1 MASFLHLTPAPQNEE
16 CCPFDIARIRR
27 EFPILTREVNGKPLV
42 YLDNAATT
50 QKPRAVIEA
59 LVDYYERHNAN
70 VHRGVHALAE
80 EATEMYEDARAECGR
95 FVNVHQPRR
104 VIFTRNT
111 TESLNLMA
119 FAWARPRVGPG
130 DVILSTAMEHHSN
143 IVPWQ
148 MVSKETG
155 ATLAFVPVTPEGT
168 LDQEAF
174 RRLLS
179 PAVKIFTVVHGSNV
193 VGTIN
198 PVAQMIR
205 ELRAAAPGAIA
216 IVDATQTVPQMP
228 VSFDELGCDA
238 LAYSGH
244 KTYGPTG
251 IGVLVGTEALVEEMG
266 PFLGGGEMIERVS
279 LQGSTYAKAPH
290 RFEAGTP
297 NIADAVGLAAALRY
311 LSRYGMDRIR
321 NHGVCLTEAVLEKL
335 CAVPSVRILGPTR
348 AEDRVS
354 LVAFVDRDVHPH
366 DLATILDRDGV
377 AIRAGHHCA
386 MPLGREMNVVA
397 SARASFGI
405 YNTRVEA
412 DLLVGAILH
421 AREYLGHAVRA

>member
-16 CCPFDIARIRR
+16 CCPFDVQRIRR
-27 EFPILTREVNGKPLV
+27 EFPILSREVRGKPLV

-50 QKPRAVIEA
+50 QKPRVVIEA

-70 VHRGVHALAE
+70 VHRGAHTLAE

-95 FVNVHQPRR
+95 FVNVHQPKR

-119 FAWARPRVGPG
+119 YAWARPRVGPG

-148 MVSKETG
+148 LIAKETG
-155 ATLAFVPVTPEGT
+155 ATLAFVPVTPGGT
-168 LDQEAF
+168 LDVEAY

-198 PVAQMIR
+198 PVAEMIR
-205 ELRAAAPGAIA
+205 ELRAAAPEATA
-216 IVDATQTVPQMP
+216 IVDATQTVPQLP

-251 IGVLVGTEALVEEMG
+251 IGVLIGSEALVEEMG
-266 PFLGGGEMIERVS
+266 PFLGGGEMIERVT
-279 LQGSTYAKAPH
+279 LQGSTFAKPPH

-311 LSRYGMDRIR
+311 LSKYGMDRIR
-321 NHGVCLTEAVLEKL
+321 HHGICLTEAVLAKL
-335 CAVPSVRILGPTR
+335 AAIPSVRVLGPTN
-348 AEDRVS
+348 AEERVA
-354 LVAFVDRDVHPH
+354 LVAFADRDVHPH

-386 MPLGREMNVVA
+386 MPVMEFYGVA
-397 SARASFGI
+397 ATARASFGL
-405 YNTRVEA
+405 YNTEQDIDVLMDGIRQVIE
-412 DLLVGAILH
+412 VFG
-421 AREYLGHAVRA
+421 